1 MKSTILERNEVILND
16 TQTKIARS
24 GWGRDAIDNSTV
36 EKITYSSDGLKVKGY
51 VAYPNTIELNEKLP
65 CVIWCRGGIGNSG
78 AIDSFNAKGIFGQLA
93 SWGYVVFSSQYR
105 GNEGGEGKDE
115 FGGDDVN
122 DVLNLIDLADTFDFA
137 DSTIWGIEG
146 WSRGGMMTYLS
157 LTKSNIFKAAVVIGG
172 IANLRCNSDESKFMR
187 KLYEVT
193 MGEHGS
199 EGFNEK
205 CQSRSIVNSVEQLN
219 EKTPMLII
227 HGTADNRV
235 LPHDSLDLSYELLR
249 LQREFRLVML
259 ENGDHFL
266 KKHRQ
271 TVDSLRKDWFEK
283 YLK

>member
-1 MKSTILERNEVILND
+1 
-16 TQTKIARS
+16 
-24 GWGRDAIDNSTV
+24 
-36 EKITYSSDGLKVKGY
+36 
-51 VAYPNTIELNEKLP
+51 
-65 CVIWCRGGIGNSG
+65 
-78 AIDSFNAKGIFGQLA
+78 
-93 SWGYVVFSSQYR
+93 
-105 GNEGGEGKDE
+105 
-115 FGGDDVN
+115 
-122 DVLNLIDLADTFDFA
+122 
-137 DSTIWGIEG
+137 
-146 WSRGGMMTYLS
+146 MMTYLS